1 MKKVIKL
8 LPVLALVAVLG
19 ACDREADDREATM
32 AANAE
37 AERDTA
43 GDTAPGAGA
52 AADPAVPSPNNPTGA
67 VGAPAGTTAGTTAGA
82 TPGGMA
88 GTMAASDR
96 ERGALGVLN
105 AINEHEIA
113 AGEQALGRSV
123 PEDVA
128 AYARMM
134 VEQHSDNR
142 DKTNQF
148 GPNAGDPKATA
159 QRDKGAAELKALAAK
174 SDKEYAKAYVDAMV
188 KGHTEALA
196 TLDNNLIPAAESDAV
211 RTHLTTT
218 RGHVADHLERAK
230 ALQKST
236 GSR

>member
-19 ACDREADDREATM
+19 ACDRDAEDREATM

-67 VGAPAGTTAGTTAGA
+67 VGAPAGSTAGTTA
-82 TPGGMA
+82 GGMA
-88 GTMAASDR
+88 GTMAASER

-113 AGEQALGRSV
+113 AGEQALARSV

-134 VEQHSDNR
+134 VEQHSENR

-174 SDKEYAKAYVDAMV
+174 SDNEYAKAYVDAMV

>member
-1 MKKVIKL
+1 
-8 LPVLALVAVLG
+8 
-19 ACDREADDREATM
+19 
-32 AANAE
+32 
-37 AERDTA
+37 
-43 GDTAPGAGA
+43 
-52 AADPAVPSPNNPTGA
+52 
-67 VGAPAGTTAGTTAGA
+67 
-82 TPGGMA
+82 
-88 GTMAASDR
+88 MAASDR